1 MTLGNLK
8 KKIYSVLAADE
19 TTELPALC
27 CAIDSTARKVASL
40 CRCIKR
46 KADITFVCGKAEAPA
61 DFICAAAEMPVIDFY
76 DGKLVIAGGES
87 ATIPVV
93 YYAYPEEVTDS
104 TDDETEL
111 SYGGTA
117 FDAVAYGVAGEL
129 CASVRPGD
137 IRRYMEIM
145 TEYDERIA
153 GMYSANIKSV
163 SPSVFCGARRIRK

>member
-8 KKIYSVLAADE
+8 KKIYSVLAIDE

-27 CAIDSTARKVASL
+27 YAIDSTARKVASL

-46 KADITFVCGKAEAPA
+46 KADITFAGGKAEAPA

-76 DGKLVIAGGES
+76 DGKLTIADGES

-104 TDDETEL
+104 TDNETEL
-111 SYGGTA
+111 PYGGMA
-117 FDAVAYGVAGEL
+117 FDAVAYGAAGEL

-137 IRRYMEIM
+137 VRRYLEIM

-163 SPSVFCGARRIRK
+163 SPAVFCGARRIRR